1 MNNQSSAG
9 RSIEQWLVNVES
21 QETKR
26 YIQERIKVQ
35 MDFYKDN
42 SRKCKKNYQI
52 LSTASILIGFLIPIV
67 SIFADGSIYMKV
79 FIAMLGSGSTAITAY
94 LSLKNYRDLWGKY
107 RYSREYL
114 FSVLMSY
121 FMKADIFKNI
131 ENQEALDT
139 LLVETCEKY
148 FRAEAQNWQE
158 LILNDMGKS

>member
-1 MNNQSSAG
+1 
-9 RSIEQWLVNVES
+9 
-21 QETKR
+21 
-26 YIQERIKVQ
+26 